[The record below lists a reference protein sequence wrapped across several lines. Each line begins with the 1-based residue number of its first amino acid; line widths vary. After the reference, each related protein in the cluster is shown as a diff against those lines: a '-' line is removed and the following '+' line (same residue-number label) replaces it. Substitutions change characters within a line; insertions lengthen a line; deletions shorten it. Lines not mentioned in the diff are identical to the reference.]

1 VGTSGAGDLTIASP
15 IDQSHYI
22 ARESSSGVNLSI
34 PVPIPG
40 LGLGAPSLGLSAGQL
55 HLMAQYEAV
64 RQQSVLSAGVDG
76 FDVTVN
82 GHTHLE
88 GGALTT
94 EGVVGGSRLVTQ
106 TLTHEGVSNR
116 DVVEGRSWSVGINVG
131 NLGQNGQNLGGS
143 SAGYARIDT
152 NQRSQTVASVGG
164 VFTLTRPDLQASRA
178 TALKAAERAPLAQ
191 RLDQVQQQLSN
202 LYDNEPPRC
211 ATCQPNMIS
220 ANYTQAAPAQTLS
233 PEAQAAMGTNPE
245 WQAWLQAVQALQAE
259 STQLNQRI
267 AAINAKVYGTAAN
280 LISNPSSLHQP
291 LLHTFDSTKATQ
303 ELRDGVAVTAAFGK
317 AAYQWAGGYANAQ
330 RVAASAA
337 CGSLTNCPEAELWKE
352 GGIYRTALHMA
363 IGSMS
368 LGTAGAAGNLASNL
382 MLNAMEKALLALRI
396 TNPDVANLLRNAAYI
411 AGGFAGGAAAGA
423 VTAFNADTNNRQL
436 HPDEVKYARSK
447 IVAWAAQ
454 RGITTA
460 QAETELA
467 RGALYGVDLTWRQS
481 YNSYTPQQVVAYQA
495 AAQFL
500 VNEARR
506 DGFVFTNLEGLPQT
520 GFTAT
525 QAQFENTRYLMN
537 AVLKDASARRMYSDK
552 AAIALNEMTWAG
564 QRRFFANGGLGFGAG
579 VPQGVEQALLQYA
592 ALLNPSTYARL
603 VDSAVAFARD
613 PRGVLNQ
620 LIGSMPAAAQ
630 EAAFGV
636 YLSWLQSDS
645 ASLGQ
650 AGGRIFGQL
659 LVDAAATVT
668 GVAVINN
675 GRVVA
680 QGLAPLQ
687 TAASQRITAEIEAQA
702 ARALQQ
708 TGGVFRNDGSAF
720 INLFDDPALTKQH
733 KGSMGELLGQNTVS
747 LLLPDGLK
755 VGRTQGI
762 GGKGIDDLYAV
773 SRPGVD
779 YVIIEYKFGS
789 SSLNT
794 TLDGR
799 QMSDSWLIGSNTSF
813 NRIRDSVGGDMLRA
827 EAIRDALNA
836 GRIEKWL
843 VHVDPAG
850 QTSVVLMNANGGK
863 IKTPMSRVI
872 ETTSPGP

>member
-1 VGTSGAGDLTIASP
+1 M
-15 IDQSHYI
+15 
-22 ARESSSGVNLSI
+22 
-34 PVPIPG
+34 G
-40 LGLGAPSLGLSAGQL
+40 LGVPSLGLNAGQL
-55 HLMAQYEAV
+55 NLMAQYEAV
-64 RQQSVLSAGVDG
+64 RQQSALSAGVDG

-94 EGVVGGSRLVTQ
+94 EGAVGGSSLVTQ
-106 TLTHEGVSNR
+106 TLTHEGINNR

-131 NLGQNGQNLGGS
+131 NLGQTGWNLGMS
-143 SAGYARIDT
+143 SAGYARMDT
-152 NQRSQTVASVGG
+152 DERSQTVASVGG
-164 VFTLTRPDLQASRA
+164 VVTLTRPDLQAGRVA
-178 TALKAAERAPLAQ
+178 AMKAAERDPLAQ
-191 RLDQVQQQLSN
+191 RLGQVSQQLSD
-202 LYDNEPPRC
+202 LYNNEPPQC
-211 ATCQPNMIS
+211 ANCHIPRGGS
-220 ANYTQAAPAQTLS
+220 ANGTPAAPAQSLT
-233 PEAQAAMGTNPE
+233 PETQSTMGNSSE
-245 WQAWLQAVQALQAE
+245 WQAWWQAVQALQAE
-259 STQLNQRI
+259 SAQLNQRI
-267 AAINAKVYGTAAN
+267 VAVDAKVYGTEAD
-280 LISNPSSLHQP
+280 LSRSPSSMHQP
-291 LLHTFDSTKATQ
+291 LLHTFDSAKATQ

-317 AAYQWAGGYANAQ
+317 VAYKWAGGYANAQ
-330 RVAASAA
+330 HLAASAA

-352 GGIYRTALHMA
+352 GGVYRTALHMA

-368 LGTAGAAGNLASNL
+368 FGTAGAAGNLASNL
-382 MLNAMEKALLALRI
+382 MLNAMEKVLMDLRI
-396 TNPDVANLLRNAAYI
+396 TDPGVANLLRNVAVTMAGAA
-411 AGGFAGGAAAGA
+411 AGGAAGA

-447 IVAWAAQ
+447 IAAWAAQ

-467 RGALYGVDLTWRQS
+467 RGALYGVDLTWQQS
-481 YNSYTPQQVVAYQA
+481 YNSYTPQQVAAYQA

-506 DGFVFTNLEGLPQT
+506 EGFVFTNLEGLPQT

-537 AVLKDASARRMYSDK
+537 AVLKDTSARRMYSDK
-552 AAIALNEMTWAG
+552 AAITLNEMSWAG
-564 QRRFFANGGLGFGAG
+564 RGRFLESGGLGFGAG
-579 VPQGVEQALLQYA
+579 VPQGVEQALLQYV
-592 ALLNPSTYARL
+592 ALLSPSTYAQL
-603 VDSAVAFARD
+603 VDSAVAFAKD

-680 QGLAPLQ
+680 QGLTQLQ
-687 TAASQRITAEIEAQA
+687 TAAAQRITAEIEAQA

-708 TGGVFRNDGSAF
+708 TGGVFRPDGTAF

-813 NRIRDSVGGDMLRA
+813 NRIRDSVGGDILRA

-850 QTSVVLMNANGGK
+850 QNSVVLMNANGGK

-872 ETTSPGP
+872 ETTPPSP